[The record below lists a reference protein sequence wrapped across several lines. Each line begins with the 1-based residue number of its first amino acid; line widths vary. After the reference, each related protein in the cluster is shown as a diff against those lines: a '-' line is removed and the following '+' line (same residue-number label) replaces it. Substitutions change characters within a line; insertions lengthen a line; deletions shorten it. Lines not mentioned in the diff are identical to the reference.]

1 MSTVAQLYQ
10 LSLDQIATAIE
21 INGEAQTTIVQG
33 HMGIGKSSLLKMLA
47 QRMPEYTPM
56 YFDCTTKADS
66 GDLVMPNVS
75 IMDAEG
81 FVRFVPN
88 EELGLHLGKKLILM
102 IDEIGKAERSL
113 KTGLTR
119 LLYERKLGNHTL
131 DGIIFA
137 TTNLG
142 VEGLGDLMQ
151 PHMRNRVT
159 VVTARKPSVEEWIEW
174 GINNNIDSTILGFA
188 RENPQVMQ
196 SFEEVE
202 DPSKNPYI
210 YHPKDAARLAFV
222 TPRSLEAASKWV
234 ALRDRLDK
242 QTLTAMLI
250 GTIGEPAAMLL
261 STWVEIADQMPTLQ
275 SIRTDPTNA
284 KVPDSSAARC
294 MIVWRTLSIIERGWV
309 GEWMTYLQRLGKEEQ
324 GMFAN
329 GVRSKKYDP
338 TRRAAVMNNQ
348 KFAKWALDNNYMF
361 AADAT

>member
-1 MSTVAQLYQ
+1 MSTVAQLYN

-21 INGEAQTTIVQG
+21 VNGEDQTIIVQG

-47 QRMPEYTPM
+47 QRMPDYTPM

-102 IDEIGKAERSL
+102 VDEIGKAERSL

-142 VEGLGDLMQ
+142 LEGLGDLMQ
-151 PHMRNRVT
+151 AHMRNRIT
-159 VVTARKPSVEEWIEW
+159 VATVRKPTAEEWLEW
-174 GINNNIDSTILGFA
+174 GINNGIEPTVLGFVK
-188 RENPQVMQ
+188 ENPQVMQ
-196 SFEEVE
+196 SFEDVST
-202 DPSKNPYI
+202 PSENPYI
-210 YHPKDAARLAFV
+210 YHPKDAARGAFV
-222 TPRSLEAASKWV
+222 TGRSLEAASKWV
-234 ALRDRLDK
+234 MKRDKLDK

-261 STWVEIADQMPTLQ
+261 STWVDIADQMPTLQ
-275 SIRTDPTNA
+275 SIRTDPINA
-284 KVPDSSAARC
+284 KVPESSAARC

-309 GEWMTYLQRLGKEEQ
+309 NEWMTYLCRLGKEEQ

-329 GVRSKKYDP
+329 GVRAKKYDAS
-338 TRRAAVMNNQ
+338 RRAMIMSNP
-348 KFAKWALDNNYMF
+348 KFTKWALENNYMF
-361 AADAT
+361 SADIT